1 MFIGIGTLVN
11 TLAVFV
17 GGGMGI
23 IFKKALK
30 STIQDTMMKAM
41 GIAVIFIGAS
51 GALSRL
57 DEIRNT
63 ETETTEIVLM
73 VAALALGSFVGELI
87 NIQGLTERFGSWL
100 KIKTKSEKDGGFI
113 DAFVSASLTV
123 CVGAMA
129 VIGPIQDA
137 LERNPSTLF
146 TKAVLDLVIIMVMAS
161 SMGKGTI
168 FGAIPL
174 AVFQGSITLF
184 AKIIEPI
191 LTDLAVTNIS
201 FIGSM
206 LIFCVGLNLISK
218 KPFIR
223 VANMLPSLIFIVMFS
238 FITV

>member
-100 KIKTKSEKDGGFI
+100 KIKTKSENDGGFI

-168 FGAIPL
+168 FGALPL